1 MDFIEG
7 LLQQWGRDPLIINCG
22 EDVILIIINRLTK
35 YAQFT
40 PSNHLYTTHRMT
52 KLFFH
57 KIFHLHGI
65 YLGLLCERDQAFR
78 SNLWQE
84 LFHSKEHLILVLHFT
99 PPTKEM
105 SKTKTVLKQTVSL
118 MFHK

>member
-22 EDVILIIINRLTK
+22 EDVILIIINRLNMHNLHLL
-35 YAQFT
+35 
-40 PSNHLYTTHRMT
+40 NHLYTTHTIT

-65 YLGLLCERDQAFR
+65 YLVLLCDRDQAFR